1 MAVSRKSIV
10 INVRPDLR
18 DPERIRRILQL
29 LEETWAL
36 VPDWRLT
43 QLVINAADHDHN
55 CGPVFYEE
63 DDLLEKKLRF
73 LKESLEEL
81 SHQKEQS

>member
-1 MAVSRKSIV
+1 MIS
-10 INVRPDLR
+10 VRHDLR

-29 LEETWAL
+29 LEETWEL

-81 SHQKEQS
+81 NRQKDQN